1 MCGFIGYI
9 SRASDKRNLIYQK
22 KFNFFFKKQKYRGPD
37 YNQKI
42 LINVNKVQICLGF
55 NRLSIQDRSTS
66 GNKIFK
72 NNRFMLLFNGEILN
86 FLELKKKYFDNDSFE
101 SKTDTELL
109 FKFLIKFNSSKI
121 NELEGMFAFALV
133 DLETENII
141 LCRDYT
147 GIKPLFYLK
156 NKDGIFFS
164 SDAWFLYSLTDK
176 SLDPYAC
183 KFFFQFGFTP
193 KETSLIQNV
202 KKVLPGHIL
211 NFNFDKLELSNE
223 KYFHIK
229 MNKKYKKFNNKT
241 LENELNEIVKKNLIS
256 DTKVGIFL
264 SGGVDSTI
272 LAILSKKFNKDVEA
286 YSSYFSP
293 KDKFSKFN
301 IDYKY
306 AEKICKQFDI
316 KLNKV
321 EINEKDKNQKKILF
335 RAIKNLDEPIS
346 NLNFF
351 NSYLQSENAKK
362 DDCKVILT
370 GDGADEIFGGY
381 ERYQKCYIA
390 ENLKFFNF
398 IFPKLKRI
406 NRIKNCDIPKYFYN
420 HIDLKNNSKLFD
432 ENFLDKMR
440 NSNDLTFDYPN
451 SNKKSEIINYFD
463 ISNWLV
469 EESNSKLDKSSMLNS
484 IEARVPFQDKNL
496 IEKYFDINLDKKID
510 FFNVK
515 KLLKKLKFL
524 PDYIIKRKKHG
535 WFSPESIF
543 LRSYLK
549 DYFEKTFEKEKI
561 VYQKIFNHE
570 TLYKMFEK
578 HNQGSY
584 YKKELITIFT
594 FQIWYDQIIDLD

>member
-9 SRASDKRNLIYQK
+9 SRGDDKKNLEYYN
-22 KFNFFFKKQKYRGPD
+22 KFKSFFENQKYRGPD

-42 LINVNKVQICLGF
+42 LINKNKLQICLGF
-55 NRLSIQDRSTS
+55 NRLSIQDRSKD

-72 NNRFMLLFNGEILN
+72 NDRFILLFNGEILN
-86 FLELKKKYFDNDSFE
+86 FLELKKKYFINDNFE

-109 FKFLIKFNSSKI
+109 FKFLMKFKSSKI

-133 DLETENII
+133 DLETEKII

-147 GIKPLFYLK
+147 GIKPLFYLE
-156 NKDGIFFS
+156 NNDGIFFS

-176 SLDPYAC
+176 RLDPYAC

-193 KETSLIQNV
+193 KETSLIKNV
-202 KKVLPGHIL
+202 KKVLPSSVL
-211 NFNFDKLELSNE
+211 NVDFRSLKLSYE
-223 KYFHIK
+223 KYFNINLK
-229 MNKKYKKFNNKT
+229 KKNKYFDDKT
-241 LENELNEIVKKNLIS
+241 LESDLTDIIRKNLIS

-272 LAILSKKFNKDVEA
+272 IAILAKKFNKDIEA
-286 YSSYFSP
+286 YSSYFTP
-293 KDKFSKFN
+293 EDKFSKFN
-301 IDYKY
+301 IDYDF
-306 AEKICKQFDI
+306 AEKICKEFDI

-321 EINEKDKNQKKILF
+321 EINENDEYQKKILLNAL
-335 RAIKNLDEPIS
+335 RGLDEPIS

-351 NSYLQSENAKK
+351 NSFLQSKSAKK

-390 ENLKFFNF
+390 D
-398 IFPKLKRI
+398 KLKLLNSILPKVKRV
-406 NRIKNCDIPKYFYN
+406 NKIKNNDVPKYFYN
-420 HIDLKNNSKLFD
+420 HVDLKNNSKLFD
-432 ENFLDKMR
+432 ENFLDKMK
-440 NSNDLTFDYPN
+440 NSNELSFDYPDL
-451 SNKKSEIINYFD
+451 SKKNEIINYFD
-463 ISNWLV
+463 LTNWLV

-496 IEKYFDINLDKKID
+496 IQKYFDISLDEKID
-510 FFNVK
+510 FFNLK
-515 KLLKKLKFL
+515 KLLKRLKFI
-524 PDYIIKRKKHG
+524 PNYITKRKKHG

-549 DYFEKTFEKEKI
+549 SSFNEIFEKEKI
-561 VYQKIFNHE
+561 VYQGIFNHE
-570 TLYKMFEK
+570 KLYEMFKK
-578 HNQGSY
+578 HNEGSY

-594 FQIWYDQIIDLD
+594 FQIWYDQIINLD

>member
-9 SRASDKRNLIYQK
+9 SLADDKKNLVYQK
-22 KFNFFFKKQKYRGPD
+22 KFKYFFDKQKYRGPD
-37 YNQKI
+37 YNQKVF
-42 LINVNKVQICLGF
+42 INKNKQQICVGF
-55 NRLSIQDRSTS
+55 NRLSIQDRSTN

-72 NNRFMLLFNGEILN
+72 NNRFILLFNGEILN
-86 FLELKKKYFDNDSFE
+86 FLELKKKYFINESFE

-121 NELEGMFAFALV
+121 NELEGMFAFVLI
-133 DLETENII
+133 DLETEQII

-193 KETSLIQNV
+193 KETSLIKNV
-202 KKVLPGHIL
+202 KKVLPSSIL
-211 NFNFDKLELSNE
+211 NFNFHSLELSSE
-223 KYFHIK
+223 KYFNIDINK
-229 MNKKYKKFNNKT
+229 QYKKYDNKT
-241 LENELNEIVKKNLIS
+241 LENELTDTVKKNLIS

-272 LAILSKKFNKDVEA
+272 LAILAKKFNKDVEA
-286 YSSYFSP
+286 YSSYFTP

-301 IDYKY
+301 VDYNY
-306 AEKICKQFDI
+306 AEKICRQFDI

-321 EINEKDKNQKKILF
+321 EINENDENQKKILF
-335 RAIKNLDEPIS
+335 RAIKDLDEPIS

-362 DDCKVILT
+362 DNCKVILT

-390 ENLKFFNF
+390 DKLKFFNF
-398 IFPKLKRI
+398 MFPKLKRI
-406 NRIKNCDIPKYFYN
+406 NKIKNSDIPKYFYN
-420 HIDLKNNSKLFD
+420 HINLKNNSKLFN
-432 ENFLDKMR
+432 ENFLDEMR
-440 NSNDLTFDYPN
+440 NTNDLIFDYPN

-496 IEKYFDINLDKKID
+496 IQKYFKISLDEKID
-510 FFNVK
+510 FFNLK
-515 KLLKKLKFL
+515 KQLKKLKFI

-549 DYFEKTFEKEKI
+549 SYFDEIFEKEKI
-561 VYQKIFNHE
+561 EYQKIFNHE
-570 TLYKMFEK
+570 KLYEMFEK
-578 HNQGSY
+578 HNKGSY